1 MQGVHLANNLRQPVR
16 ARPDMDVH
24 QLSLGMRVNGLA
36 RERGFENRQPYARN
50 AANLNSHQAQHVVVR
65 RVTVGGVN
73 EWQMRVKNSPTKLR
87 FQNNQ
92 SCALE
97 QTLLPT
103 KGLGAGAERLCE
115 IKISPG

>member
-1 MQGVHLANNLRQPVR
+1 
-16 ARPDMDVH
+16 MDVH
-24 QLSLGMRVNGLA
+24 QLSLRMRVNGLV

-50 AANLNSHQAQHVVVR
+50 ADNLNSHEAQHVVVR
-65 RVTVGGVN
+65 RVTVGGVK

-87 FQNNQ
+87 FEDNE

-103 KGLGAGAERLCE
+103 IGLAARLEKLSE